1 MQRVVHF
8 EIHAGDPPRL
18 IDFYGKVFGWKF
30 EKYPGGVDYW
40 TITTGAADQPG
51 INGGLVRRRG
61 ETPGAGDPTPVIA
74 FVCTVDVA
82 DLDKTAAVI
91 VAAGGTLAAAKMA
104 IPGMAWLAYYKDP
117 DSNIFGLFQADP
129 NAK

>member
-18 IDFYGKVFGWKF
+18 IDFYGKVFGWTF
-30 EKYPGGVDYW
+30 QKYEGGPDYW
-40 TITTGAADQPG
+40 TITTGPTDRSG
-51 INGGLVRRRG
+51 INGGLVRRMG
-61 ETPGAGDPTPVIA
+61 PTPNAKEPTPVIA
-74 FVCTVDVA
+74 YVCTVDVA
-82 DLDKTAAVI
+82 DLDKTAAAI
-91 VAAGGTLAAAKMA
+91 VAAGGTLARPKMA

-117 DSNIFGLFQADP
+117 DSNIFGIFQADP